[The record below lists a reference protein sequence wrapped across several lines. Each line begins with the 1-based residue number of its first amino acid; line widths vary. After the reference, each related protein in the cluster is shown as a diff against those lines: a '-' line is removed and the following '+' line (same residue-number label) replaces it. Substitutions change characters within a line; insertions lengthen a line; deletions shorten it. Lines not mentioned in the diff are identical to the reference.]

1 MKSACI
7 AAADGMQVGLHR
19 QYYDIS
25 SWPQELQQ
33 AVVKPAV
40 AAAAKGKGLQ
50 PPVVAAAPAAA
61 PDAAAGALGQL
72 AQLTQQQQEAGCRSG
87 QLQESA
93 SAMQQLMHV
102 SAVPNTGPELEALRQ
117 RLWAMLQTEAETC

>member
-1 MKSACI
+1 V
-7 AAADGMQVGLHR
+7 QVGLHR

-33 AVVKPAV
+33 AVVNPAV

-50 PPVVAAAPAAA
+50 PPATAAVAAAAAV
-61 PDAAAGALGQL
+61 GTQQQL
-72 AQLTQQQQEAGCRSG
+72 SQQQQQQQQEVGCRND
-87 QLQESA
+87 QLQESGGG
-93 SAMQQLMHV
+93 AMQQLMRV

-117 RLWAMLQTEAETC
+117 RLWAMLQTEADACDM

>member
-1 MKSACI
+1 
-7 AAADGMQVGLHR
+7 MQVGLHK

-50 PPVVAAAPAAA
+50 PQVAAAAAA
-61 PDAAAGALGQL
+61 PHAAVGALGQL
-72 AQLTQQQQEAGCRSG
+72 PQQQQQQQEVGCRSG

-93 SAMQQLMHV
+93 GAMQQLMHV

-117 RLWAMLQTEAETC
+117 RLWAMLQTEAETCDM